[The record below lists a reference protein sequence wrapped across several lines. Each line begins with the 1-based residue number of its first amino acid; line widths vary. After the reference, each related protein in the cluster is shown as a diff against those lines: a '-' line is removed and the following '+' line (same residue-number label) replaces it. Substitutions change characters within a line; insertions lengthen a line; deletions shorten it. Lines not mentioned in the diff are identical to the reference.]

1 MTGIICECCGNG
13 VSKTGAICDPCVAAF
28 HEQATEIERLRV
40 EADKLLLTL
49 EITTIERDKA
59 REVAKMCYARIR
71 PHNIPGMPKGA
82 YDEWCSVLLQ
92 RHPWL
97 EEK

>member
-1 MTGIICECCGNG
+1 MTDWNQNG
-13 VSKTGAICDPCVAAF
+13 VDQTLSQQCD
-28 HEQATEIERLRV
+28 EIERLRV

-71 PHNIPGMPKGA
+71 PHNIPDMPKGA
-82 YDEWCSVLLQ
+82 YDEWCNALLQ

-97 EEK
+97 EEE

>member
-1 MTGIICECCGNG
+1 MDEKL
-13 VSKTGAICDPCVAAF
+13 VQQHVDELEA
-28 HEQATEIERLRV
+28 EIERLRV

-59 REVAKMCYARIR
+59 REVARACYARIR
-71 PHNIPGMPKGA
+71 PHNIPDMPKGA

-97 EEK
+97 EEE